1 MQDRILKIKDYFLG
15 LEICDDIV
23 FGKVD
28 YPGKWVIPSDEVLND
43 MFNVK
48 VVENNKGVGF
58 FYCCEINDGV
68 TPIFD
73 AIDFTIDFNKTLE
86 EKSNLLLE
94 KVNELKTLFA
104 EKPIEVLR
112 TIEFKYTEKK
122 TKSRKNKKEEK
133 ENTST
138 NEVVLET
145 QVEDNNDYSNIEV
158 KNNTASTEV
167 KTIIETDSLMEYALK
182 YAGE

>member
-1 MQDRILKIKDYFLG
+1 MQDRILKIKEYFLG

-28 YPGKWVIPSDEVLND
+28 YPGKWIIPSEEVLND
-43 MFNVK
+43 MFKVK
-48 VVENNKGVGF
+48 VVENNKGVGV
-58 FYCCEINDGV
+58 FYCCELNNGV

-86 EKSNLLLE
+86 EKSKLLLE

-112 TIEFKYTEKK
+112 TIEFKYNEKK
-122 TKSRKNKKEEK
+122 SRPKKNKKEEID
-133 ENTST
+133 ST
-138 NEVVLET
+138 NDVVLET

-158 KNNTASTEV
+158 KNNTASTEAETV
-167 KTIIETDSLMEYALK
+167 TETDSLMEYAIE
-182 YAGE
+182 YANK